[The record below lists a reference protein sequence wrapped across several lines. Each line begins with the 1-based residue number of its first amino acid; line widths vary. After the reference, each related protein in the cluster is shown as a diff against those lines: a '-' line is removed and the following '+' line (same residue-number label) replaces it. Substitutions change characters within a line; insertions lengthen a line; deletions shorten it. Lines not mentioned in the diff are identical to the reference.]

1 MGIALMD
8 WGQVRRIR
16 NLRLSEGG
24 WCGIDR
30 HHVIRESTAFFHG
43 EEGDAWAAVP
53 QLPFLSCHLARRWSS
68 KSCFFMVKSKCPKV
82 DILSHVRPAKIPVHN
97 LLFSKELFDNKPVP
111 TGLLSLGQGGI
122 KKTSTL
128 GQGVPLIGPHGR
140 SNIFPWPV
148 QPIPLVQREFYLGGR
163 D

>member
-1 MGIALMD
+1 MPG
-8 WGQVRRIR
+8 RRFRSSPSCLAISPAGGLR
-16 NLRLSEGG
+16 NP
-24 WCGIDR
+24 
-30 HHVIRESTAFFHG
+30 A
-43 EEGDAWAAVP
+43 
-53 QLPFLSCHLARRWSS
+53 
-68 KSCFFMVKSKCPKV
+68 FMVKFKCPKV